1 MTGMV
6 PEDVFE
12 LTGVSDPRL
21 SFDGRTVAYVVG
33 AVDAKA
39 NDYRGAIWLAPADGA
54 AEPRRF
60 TSGVKLDADPR
71 WSPDGTQL
79 AFTSNRDG
87 KAMQLYVMPLGGGE
101 PRRPGQQERPEG
113 SRREPPPKPPRREP
127 VSYTHLTLPTKRIV

>member
-21 SFDGRTVAYVVG
+21 SPDGRTVAYVVG
-33 AVDAKA
+33 HVDGKA
-39 NDYRGAIWLAPADGA
+39 NEYRAAIWLSSADGA

-101 PRRPGQQERPEG
+101 PRR
-113 SRREPPPKPPRREP
+113 
-127 VSYTHLTLPTKRIV
+127 LTSL